1 MINGELL
8 LEQRKRKNERKSLNR
23 VNGNMYPW
31 VTHTWNPIAG
41 RCQHDCQYC
50 YMKKSFLGKLEKYK
64 GEVRLSTT
72 ALETDLGS
80 NNIIFVGSA
89 TDIFGE
95 WVPSNLI
102 EEVLDYCRNFS
113 NTYLFQS
120 KNPRRFVEFLELLP
134 KNSIIGTTIE
144 TNRNY
149 NISKA
154 PPPAQRYQDFLTIK
168 YPRKMVSI
176 EPIMDFDLEELLTW
190 IKKINPIFVSIGA
203 DSKNNE
209 LIEPNP
215 DKIDKLI
222 KSLNTF
228 TEVKVKKNLKRLCL
242 F

>member
-1 MINGELL
+1 MG
-8 LEQRKRKNERKSLNR
+8 LNKT
-23 VNGNMYPW
+23 NGNMYPW
-31 VTHTWNPIAG
+31 VTHTWNPVAG
-41 RCQHDCQYC
+41 RCQHECSYC
-50 YMKKSFLGKLEKYK
+50 YMKKSFLGNLKKYD
-64 GEVRLSTT
+64 GDTRLS
-72 ALETDLGS
+72 EKEMNIDLGS
-80 NNIIFVGSA
+80 GKVIFVGSA

-102 EEVLDYCRNFS
+102 EEILGYCRKFP

-120 KNPRRFVEFLELLP
+120 KNPRRFAEFLPLLP

-154 PPPAQRYQDFLTIK
+154 PPPAQRYRDFLAINH
-168 YPRKMVSI
+168 PRKMVSI
-176 EPIMDFDLEELLTW
+176 EPIMDFDLKELLTW